1 MSSYGAQS
9 SNGWLLR
16 VMSFCCSQYGWPV
29 EYVCEDVPL
38 VTLMLLMREKLWTD
52 SARAGFSLLEQE
64 KMDAERNVPWE
75 ELVRRNREQ
84 LARQM
89 SK

>member
-1 MSSYGAQS
+1 
-9 SNGWLLR
+9 
-16 VMSFCCSQYGWPV
+16 
-29 EYVCEDVPL
+29 
-38 VTLMLLMREKLWTD
+38 MLLMREQLWTQTD
-52 SARAGFSLLEQE
+52 KAGFSLLEQE

-89 SK
+89 AT

>member
-1 MSSYGAQS
+1 MSSYGAGS

-16 VMSFCCSQYGWPV
+16 VINFCCSQYGWPV
-29 EYVCEDVPL
+29 EYVCEDARL

-52 SARAGFSLLEQE
+52 SGKAGFSLLEQE
-64 KMDAERNVPWE
+64 RMDAQKDVPWE
-75 ELVRRNREQ
+75 ELVRRNREE

-89 SK
+89 PK